1 MNQGLLV
8 ILSIIGLLALY
19 WALIGQWRW
28 NKTIRESEQTEKI
41 EKNEPKKNKKQN
53 KTYNL

>member
-1 MNQGLLV
+1 MNPGLTL

-28 NKTIRESEQTEKI
+28 NKTIREAEQKEEI
-41 EKNEPKKNKKQN
+41 EKNGPKKPA
-53 KTYNL
+53 KTDNL